1 MKPALVNDCNLLYN
15 IGNIF
20 YREQAL
26 NIKPLLKL
34 VFALI
39 AVLLSGYLT
48 RAIGWFGEDLKFL
61 APPSFLVGYML
72 PTNNHSLNVYLASTQ
87 YNGTDG
93 TDKKTESD
101 INTILQAAKMEGLW
115 LELVLPA
122 RTNYPVGFTTTFG
135 YLVPSQYHIQES
147 YQGSGAQ
154 QASRT
159 WRTQTNLYNIKFS
172 IDFMVTES
180 LTGMAGVL
188 YDSLSTS
195 FANPENISPINNNHI
210 NYAQEGNA
218 AVNVTLPFIGLQY
231 EQPLRPRLDLKAYVI
246 GFPGL
251 LGSMSFQESVNYKI
265 KWNNSGEFN
274 AYTVK
279 FDGGQ
284 QISFGYFYEAF
295 LQLSTPIFRDIGAG
309 AFLKYSEY
317 SAKLDHLDMSIGLTQ
332 PVVPKADMAFSRKPL
347 IIGATIMG
355 TF

>member
-1 MKPALVNDCNLLYN
+1 MYN

-26 NIKPLLKL
+26 NNKPLLKL

-39 AVLLSGYLT
+39 AVLLSGYFT
-48 RAIGWFGEDLKFL
+48 KAIAWFGEDLKFIV
-61 APPSFLVGYML
+61 PPSFLVGYML
-72 PTNNHSLNVYLASTQ
+72 PTNNYSLNVYLAPTQ
-87 YNGTDG
+87 YDG
-93 TDKKTESD
+93 TDEKTHRTEST
-101 INTILQAAKMEGLW
+101 INTILQSAKMEGLW

-135 YLVPSQYHIQES
+135 YLVPSQYRIQES
-147 YQGSGAQ
+147 YKGSGAQ

-159 WRTQTNLYNIKFS
+159 WQTQTNLYNIKFS
-172 IDFMVTES
+172 VDFMVTES

-195 FANPENISPINNNHI
+195 FSNPENISINNNDVGM

-218 AVNVTLPFIGLQY
+218 AVNVILPFIGLQY

-251 LGSMSFQESVNYKI
+251 LGSVSFQESVNYKI
-265 KWNNSGEFN
+265 TWPKLLGSPGFN
-274 AYTVK
+274 ANTVK

-295 LQLSTPIFRDIGAG
+295 VQLSTPIWRGIGAG

-347 IIGATIMG
+347 IIGATIMA

>member
-1 MKPALVNDCNLLYN
+1 M
-15 IGNIF
+15 
-20 YREQAL
+20 
-26 NIKPLLKL
+26 NIKPPLKL

-39 AVLLSGYLT
+39 AVLLSGYFT
-48 RAIGWFGEDLKFL
+48 KAIAWFGEDLKFIV
-61 APPSFLVGYML
+61 PPSFLVGYML
-72 PTNNHSLNVYLASTQ
+72 PTNNYSLNVYIPPTPYDKTTNPTSYAESTI
-87 YNGTDG
+87 T
-93 TDKKTESD
+93 TL
-101 INTILQAAKMEGLW
+101 LQSAKMEGLW

-135 YLVPSQYHIQES
+135 YLVPSQYRIQES
-147 YQGSGAQ
+147 YQGSGTR

-159 WRTQTNLYNIKFS
+159 WQTQTNLYNIKFS
-172 IDFMVTES
+172 VDFMVTES

-195 FANPENISPINNNHI
+195 FSNPENISPINNNPYI

-218 AVNVTLPFIGLQY
+218 AVNVILPFIGLQY

-251 LGSMSFQESVNYKI
+251 LGSMSYQESVQYGIYRSVNGTRE
-265 KWNNSGEFN
+265 SDPFFS
-274 AYTVK
+274 ALTVK

-295 LQLSTPIFRDIGAG
+295 LQLSTPIWRGIGAG

-317 SAKLDHLDMSIGLTQ
+317 SAKLDHLDMSIGLTK

-347 IIGATIMG
+347 IIGATIMA